1 MAFARKKKDLNKG
14 KQTTWREVLCV
25 VWTRRLVHSD
35 KHSEVR
41 EKPLSFR
48 LYPVLARWQP
58 KGDSQK
64 REGVNWEV
72 T

>member
-1 MAFARKKKDLNKG
+1 VSSWRLHVEKKRLKKG

-35 KHSEVR
+35 KHSELR

-48 LYPVLARWQP
+48 LCRVLARWQP
-58 KGDSQK
+58 KAIAK
-64 REGVNWEV
+64 NERV
-72 T
+72 